1 MLMSLPFSTQGRPRD
16 YKLRL
21 DRHVYQHQRSPAKTE
36 PTLTGE
42 SLIPTCIPTS
52 CRAPH
57 PPPATQPLQ
66 IPLESLSMLEVSD
79 LAASEVNSERS
90 IIDYRWP
97 CGRAR
102 CPHLDCSSAKVRERR
117 GYKRRNQLPVQFV
130 CQTCGRPFTVRTNY
144 FLARSRLPFRTWF
157 WALYIVVATSE
168 DEPPTPALLVR
179 ELGVSEASA
188 TFMLRRIR
196 KHVQTSADCR
206 GRPRPH
212 QEMPTGRDQGR
223 SMLPAPSGPNEPSHR
238 ETTPQ

>member
-1 MLMSLPFSTQGRPRD
+1 M
-16 YKLRL
+16 
-21 DRHVYQHQRSPAKTE
+21 
-36 PTLTGE
+36 
-42 SLIPTCIPTS
+42 IPPYIPTS

-57 PPPATQPLQ
+57 PPPATQPLR
-66 IPLESLSMLEVSD
+66 IPLESLSMFEVTD

-90 IIDYRWP
+90 IMDYRWP

-102 CPHLDCSSAKVRERR
+102 CPRLGCNSANVRERR
-117 GYKRRNQLPVQFV
+117 GYKRRNQLPVKFV

-144 FLARSRLPFRTWF
+144 FLDRSGLPFGTWV

-196 KHVQTSADCR
+196 KHIQTSADGL
-206 GRPRPH
+206 GRPDHTRKCQQEEIRAAPCYQH
-212 QEMPTGRDQGR
+212 QA
-223 SMLPAPSGPNEPSHR
+223 APIEPSHR